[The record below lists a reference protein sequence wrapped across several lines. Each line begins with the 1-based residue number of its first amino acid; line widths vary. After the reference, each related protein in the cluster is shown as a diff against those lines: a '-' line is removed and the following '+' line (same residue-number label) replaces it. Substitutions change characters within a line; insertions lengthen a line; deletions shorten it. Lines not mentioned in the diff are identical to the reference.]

1 MSLTLNRFH
10 TLLVFLHCWLS
21 MSKCSLGKCII
32 LRSKFSIFNYNIFFF
47 WKRSSHWW
55 HVSVTEKMQCKVQKQ
70 PPKVFYKKGVLRNF
84 AKFTGKQLCQSFFLN
99 KVAGLRPATLLKKR
113 LWYRCFPVYFAK
125 FLRAPFLIEHLCWL
139 LQNVFNMIQYTFELV
154 RGLANGYLWLN
165 SSIDIFDWSC
175 TT

>member
-1 MSLTLNRFH
+1 MNIAICEPVFVDYQAKLLLFNRKYRSTKNLPKSSTFSLKFVEFIFVKKKRGG
-10 TLLVFLHCWLS
+10 
-21 MSKCSLGKCII
+21 MGKQEISWSFKT
-32 LRSKFSIFNYNIFFF
+32 LRSS
-47 WKRSSHWW
+47 RQ
-55 HVSVTEKMQCKVQKQ
+55 E
-70 PPKVFYKKGVLRNF
+70 VFCEEGILRNF
-84 AKFTGKQLCQSFFLN
+84 TTFTGKHLCQSLFLN

-113 LWYRCFPVYFAK
+113 LWHRCFPVNFVK
-125 FLRAPFLIEHLCWL
+125 FLRTPFLIEHLWWL